1 MATVGANVFQFAQPS
16 DFDSIEEYTRHELER
31 ALDYIQARQQSSNT
45 QLDSSIN
52 EIKELRDEVE
62 TLRGADPVGATITL
76 EQVRALVATAIGQ
89 IKSPVGSTHPEWD
102 EIRNKPYILTYD
114 QILKLNDI
122 QANSDVTG
130 ERNVRRALTNL
141 KRDITLNGRKIRFVG
156 TPQNSDDVANKRYVD
171 ELSGQPTEHGVR
183 IAADKLSSELRVNRQ
198 RITDLAT
205 PKNNNDAATKKYV
218 DDQVIANPIIPV
230 PVITDQTISLK
241 IPSGTFGTLNI
252 TATGI
257 GLSYQ
262 WYTGA
267 SGNTTSSIAG
277 AVSDQY
283 ATPTL
288 TANTNYWCRVTN
300 VTGSVDSVTITIT
313 VTIAVPVITAQ
324 SDNSSVTTGDNIT
337 LSVTVTGTGLSYQWY
352 KGVSGSTA
360 SLISGATARSYTTDA
375 LTIGLSRFWCRVTNA
390 GGTADSTTITITAS
404 IAAPIITT
412 QPSGGTIT
420 TGQTLDLTVVA
431 SGTGL
436 SYQWYTGNSGS
447 LTSPIAGATNSS
459 YNTGILSGGSHKFW
473 VRVTNSSAT
482 ADSNTA
488 TVAVDLILP
497 VIRTQPVGGTFQ
509 ISQSSAIRISVSV
522 IGSGLSYQWY
532 FGNSG
537 ATTSPIAGATSS
549 SYGTGTLSDG
559 SYSYWV
565 RITNSDGSIDSNQA
579 DILVTFNLPVIT
591 TQPVGGNF
599 QTNDSI
605 SLDVTATGNGL
616 SYQWYTGVSGVTT
629 SPILGATLAAYS
641 FGTLSAGSYNYW
653 VRVSNTGGSVDS
665 DTASFSVG
673 VVAPVISRQSSNF
686 SIEEG
691 NSSVISVTA
700 SGASLTYQWY
710 TGLSSV
716 ATSPISGA
724 ISSSYSTGS
733 LTHGTKN
740 YWVRVTNPGGFE
752 DSTTITI
759 TVTYRIPV
767 ISSQPPDKTIP
778 AGQAVSVAVVA
789 VGKNLSY
796 QWYLGVSGDATIITI
811 IPGAT
816 SSDYTISALSTGTY
830 YFWVRISNDRGSV
843 DSDTSTIT
851 ITLPL
856 PVITSQPAS
865 PNTNVGRS
873 LDLSVTATGTGLTY
887 QWYHDNSG
895 RTANPIRGETSDSYT
910 TVVFFSAG
918 TRRFWVRVTGPSGH
932 VDSNTAVVRIIAAT
946 SAIVITSHPSS
957 ASINTGVRRTLT
969 VVATGSSLRYQ
980 WYTGNSGSTGSPI
993 SGATGRTYRTP
1004 SYSTTGTR
1012 RFWVRVRNSSGSTD
1026 SNTATISVTTATT
1039 ITPPPVITPPVI
1051 TNRLR
1056 ITSQPSGATIFVGSS
1071 ATLRVTASG
1080 RGLTY
1085 QWYIGSSPSTLFLQ
1099 TGKTSR
1105 TYTSRTFTSTGNFS
1119 RWVRVTDSAGRLV
1132 NSVTA
1137 VIRVVARVAGAPVIT
1152 SQPSGGTIDEGE
1164 SFTMSV
1170 TASGSGKTYRW
1181 YEGTSGST
1189 SNRISSASSSSYTK
1203 TFSDSGTY
1211 KYWVRVNNSSGSVDS
1226 NTVTVTVEEETTSTP
1241 VTSTNTQSFSSSGTW
1256 SRPTGFVSGTAYMW
1270 GGGGGGN
1277 GGNSGRSGGS
1287 GGGYSSTSVSSSV
1300 ASSVSVS
1307 VGAGGSGGSSFGGRG
1322 GSTSFGSSS
1331 AGGSGGGTGG
1341 SGERNGHDG
1350 NPGHSTSSADGGDG
1364 GEAPGGSGSRGQSGS
1379 GSSGSGASGAGG
1391 GGGASGRTSSGT
1403 GSVRGGN
1410 GGSGGSRG
1418 GGGGGGGSSPT
1429 SPGIAFG
1436 RGGSGGRGYVR
1447 VVSTVRK

>member
-1 MATVGANVFQFAQPS
+1 MATVGVNVFQFAQPS

-360 SLISGATARSYTTDA
+360 SLISGATARSYTTGA

-759 TVTYRIPV
+759 TVTYRSPV
-767 ISSQPPDKTIP
+767 IGSQPSDETIP
-778 AGQAVSVAVVA
+778 AGQAIRVAVVA
-789 VGKNLSY
+789 VGRNLSY
-796 QWYLGVSGDATIITI
+796 QWYLGASGDATIITI

-816 SSDYTISALSTGTY
+816 SSDYITSALSTGTY
-830 YFWVRISNDRGSV
+830 YFWVRISNDGGS
-843 DSDTSTIT
+843 I
-851 ITLPL
+851 
-856 PVITSQPAS
+856 
-865 PNTNVGRS
+865 
-873 LDLSVTATGTGLTY
+873 
-887 QWYHDNSG
+887 
-895 RTANPIRGETSDSYT
+895 
-910 TVVFFSAG
+910 
-918 TRRFWVRVTGPSGH
+918 
-932 VDSNTAVVRIIAAT
+932 DSN
-946 SAIVITSHPSS
+946 SAIVEV
-957 ASINTGVRRTLT
+957 GGGT
-969 VVATGSSLRYQ
+969 VE
-980 WYTGNSGSTGSPI
+980 
-993 SGATGRTYRTP
+993 
-1004 SYSTTGTR
+1004 
-1012 RFWVRVRNSSGSTD
+1012 
-1026 SNTATISVTTATT
+1026 
-1039 ITPPPVITPPVI
+1039 PPPPVI

-1056 ITSQPSGATIFVGSS
+1056 ITSQPSGATIFVGNS

-1085 QWYIGSSPSTLFLQ
+1085 QWYIGSSPST
-1099 TGKTSR
+1099 TVPAAGETSR
-1105 TYTSRTFTSTGNFS
+1105 TYTSQTFTSTGSRS

-1211 KYWVRVNNSSGSVDS
+1211 KYWVRINNSSGSVDS
-1226 NTVTVTVEEETTSTP
+1226 NTVTVTVEETTTSTP

-1256 SRPTGFVSGTAYMW
+1256 SKPTGFVSGTAYMW

-1287 GGGYSSTSVSSSV
+1287 GGGYGSKSISSSV

-1341 SGERNGHDG
+1341 SGERNGNDG
-1350 NPGHSTSSADGGDG
+1350 NPGHSTSSADGGAG
-1364 GEAPGGSGSRGQSGS
+1364 GEAPGGSGRRGQSGS

>member
-1 MATVGANVFQFAQPS
+1 MATVGVNVFQFAQPS

-283 ATPTL
+283 ATPVL

-360 SLISGATARSYTTDA
+360 SLISGATARSYTTGA

-447 LTSPIAGATNSS
+447 LASPIAGATNSS

-473 VRVTNSSAT
+473 VRVTNSAAT

-532 FGNSG
+532 IGNSG

-549 SYGTGTLSDG
+549 SYSPGTLSDG
-559 SYSYWV
+559 NYSYWV

-591 TQPVGGNF
+591 TQPVGGTF
-599 QTNDSI
+599 RTNDSI
-605 SLDVTATGNGL
+605 SLSVTASGNRL

-629 SPILGATLAAYS
+629 SLILGATLAAYS

-665 DTASFSVG
+665 DTASFSIG
-673 VVAPVISRQSSNF
+673 ILAPVIRSQSTNF
-686 SIEEG
+686 NDKVG
-691 NSSVISVTA
+691 NSSLVSVVA
-700 SGASLTYQWY
+700 SGLSLTYQWY
-710 TGLSSV
+710 TGLSGV
-716 ATSPISGA
+716 TTGPISGA

-740 YWVRVTNPGGFE
+740 YWVRVSNTGGSV

-759 TVTYRIPV
+759 TVTYRSPAIDT
-767 ISSQPPDKTIP
+767 QPTGGTFKTN
-778 AGQAVSVAVVA
+778 QAITLAVVA
-789 VGKNLSY
+789 TGDSLSY
-796 QWYLGVSGDATIITI
+796 QWYTGVSGDVSILTI

-816 SSDYTISALSTGTY
+816 SATYSIGTISVGTY
-830 YFWVRISNDRGSV
+830 YFWVRISNSGGS
-843 DSDTSTIT
+843 I
-851 ITLPL
+851 
-856 PVITSQPAS
+856 
-865 PNTNVGRS
+865 
-873 LDLSVTATGTGLTY
+873 
-887 QWYHDNSG
+887 
-895 RTANPIRGETSDSYT
+895 
-910 TVVFFSAG
+910 
-918 TRRFWVRVTGPSGH
+918 
-932 VDSNTAVVRIIAAT
+932 DSNTANLII
-946 SAIVITSHPSS
+946 
-957 ASINTGVRRTLT
+957 N
-969 VVATGSSLRYQ
+969 Q
-980 WYTGNSGSTGSPI
+980 
-993 SGATGRTYRTP
+993 
-1004 SYSTTGTR
+1004 
-1012 RFWVRVRNSSGSTD
+1012 
-1026 SNTATISVTTATT
+1026 ATT
-1039 ITPPPVITPPVI
+1039 
-1051 TNRLR
+1051 
-1056 ITSQPSGATIFVGSS
+1056 
-1071 ATLRVTASG
+1071 
-1080 RGLTY
+1080 
-1085 QWYIGSSPSTLFLQ
+1085 
-1099 TGKTSR
+1099 
-1105 TYTSRTFTSTGNFS
+1105 
-1119 RWVRVTDSAGRLV
+1119 
-1132 NSVTA
+1132 
-1137 VIRVVARVAGAPVIT
+1137 
-1152 SQPSGGTIDEGE
+1152 
-1164 SFTMSV
+1164 
-1170 TASGSGKTYRW
+1170 
-1181 YEGTSGST
+1181 
-1189 SNRISSASSSSYTK
+1189 
-1203 TFSDSGTY
+1203 
-1211 KYWVRVNNSSGSVDS
+1211 
-1226 NTVTVTVEEETTSTP
+1226 TVEH
-1241 VTSTNTQSFSSSGTW
+1241 SFDSSGTW
-1256 SRPTGFVSGTAYMW
+1256 TKPNGFISATVEIWTGGSGGIGLSLGS
-1270 GGGGGGN
+1270 GGIAGN
-1277 GGNSGRSGGS
+1277 GGNYGKVAVQDSDLENSISVLVGGRGTGKRSNESGSRQGGDSRFGVYSIPASYTSPLSIPSNIDSFGRGGYASNLPELKAGGRGGS
-1287 GGGYSSTSVSSSV
+1287 GGRYNSSS
-1300 ASSVSVS
+1300 SSSLRVGRDGQQGGNSG
-1307 VGAGGSGGSSFGGRG
+1307 GAGGSGGTRAGRG
-1322 GSTSFGSSS
+1322 NGDAGSSL
-1331 AGGSGGGTGG
+1331 
-1341 SGERNGHDG
+1341 
-1350 NPGHSTSSADGGDG
+1350 
-1364 GEAPGGSGSRGQSGS
+1364 
-1379 GSSGSGASGAGG
+1379 GG
-1391 GGGASGRTSSGT
+1391 GGGGGGGVGGT
-1403 GSVRGGN
+1403 GNSSNRTGHSGGNGGNVGGGGGGPGGARPGTVTQRGGN
-1410 GGSGGSRG
+1410 GGSG
-1418 GGGGGGGSSPT
+1418 
-1429 SPGIAFG
+1429 
-1436 RGGSGGRGYVR
+1436 YVYIL
-1447 VVSTVRK
+1447 STVTI